1 MVDIEYKPLKKVV
14 ITECVFYSNPTTLAE
29 SLKNTIN
36 SKKPTFLSWAE
47 GVLFR
52 IVPDPIYEL
61 NFYNN
66 QSKRIDN
73 KEEFWVIIAYAADR
87 EYKQSIS
94 IDNLEIPIVDVT
106 PSDSLKQIAIWIKEN
121 HRNNGNDNGKSIIR
135 KPKKKEIK

>member
-1 MVDIEYKPLKKVV
+1 MMNPEEKKRMEFNNRELDRIRRAAKLRKMWEQQFEAEYNNQPV
-14 ITECVFYSNPTTLAE
+14 SN
-29 SLKNTIN
+29 N
-36 SKKPTFLSWAE
+36 
-47 GVLFR
+47 
-52 IVPDPIYEL
+52 
-61 NFYNN
+61 NN

-73 KEEFWVIIAYAADR
+73 KEEFWVIIAYASDR

-135 KPKKKEIK
+135 KPKKKK